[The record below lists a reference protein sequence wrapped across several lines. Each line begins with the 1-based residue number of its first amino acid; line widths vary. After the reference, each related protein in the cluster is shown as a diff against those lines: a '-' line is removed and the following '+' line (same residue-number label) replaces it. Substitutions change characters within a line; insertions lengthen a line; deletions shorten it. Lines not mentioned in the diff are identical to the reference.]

1 MKEEEKKFTILE
13 QIVIVIGLILASIF
27 MKDN

>member
-13 QIVIVIGLILASIF
+13 QLIIGIGLILASIF